1 MKKDLFVRVSL
12 VVIALLLV
20 LNLGGI
26 VFSTTPTFAAKK
38 YEYKAVGTDGQ
49 SESGVVSDAQNKLEQ
64 YSNTG
69 WELIAVT
76 DHILYFKK

>member
-26 VFSTTPTFAAKK
+26 VLSPTPTFAAKK
-38 YEYKAVGTDGQ
+38 YEYKVEYYERGGSQKILD
-49 SESGVVSDAQNKLEQ
+49 Q
-64 YSNTG
+64 YSNAG
-69 WELIAVT
+69 WELIAAT
-76 DHILYFKK
+76 DQYLFFKK